1 MSKGVDFKNYLDRFE
16 AVVLPFTIDESNYR
30 VLNERNEPLPD
41 IVASMFMTR
50 LGEDEDVAE
59 YVPFFRLEDHDE
71 ILVLV
76 LWRAGLLRY
85 DYLIC
90 TYDKN
95 GGIIDQAIIASNIYT
110 SESTTKSVARF
121 EEDGL
126 IYSVSA
132 TTSNDNPNNYDMSM
146 SKSSIFEVLP
156 DGQIQQTKN
165 NV

>member
-59 YVPFFRLEDHDE
+59 YVPFFRLDDHDE
-71 ILVLV
+71 IIVLV

-85 DYLIC
+85 DYI
-90 TYDKN
+90 KN
-95 GGIIDQAIIASNIYT
+95 GGIIDQAIIASNFYT

-132 TTSNDNPNNYDMSM
+132 TTSNDNPDNYNMSM